1 MKLLDKPRTAMRDAL
16 QQLKQRMRAVNRHRL
31 YRRRMQKGVDY
42 ATWIAHH
49 DNPSEQDRLVW
60 RSWVET
66 HPDAPM
72 VDLILNV
79 EADTDPQL
87 VRRSIDSVR
96 SQAYQQWRLTVS
108 LPAGPSTA
116 WSKGLQSTLIAQ
128 AVADDQRVAVLHAD
142 AAPQT
147 QDRRA
152 HAALLQSTGA
162 WVGLLDAGDQLREHA
177 LLLMMQ
183 TALALPDACVI
194 YPDDDHI
201 TSQGRRT
208 AHHFKPDWNHDF
220 LLSANYIG
228 HACLILKSRL
238 LAVGG
243 YQSPTPTAYAFD
255 ALLRC
260 TDGLSAV
267 QVVHVPRVLWHH
279 PGAAQK
285 PAHRDADSA
294 ASALQ
299 RHLDRTAP
307 GARATATPQGLLT
320 VCYPVPTPAP
330 LVSIVICTRNQYK
343 LLRTCVQSITEKTSY
358 GPYEIIIVD
367 NGSDDEQTLQYL
379 EQLPQHDQRVRV
391 IRDDSPFNYAAL
403 NNMAVDHARGE
414 LVALLNNDIEVITAD
429 WLSEMVGHA
438 LRPEVGCVGAKLL
451 YPDETVQHAGVLV
464 GSGSDAPGAIAAHYQ
479 RAIPR
484 DAPGYA
490 NRAIA
495 THQLTAVT
503 AACLVIRKATFLEVG
518 GLDSVHLAVTYND
531 VDFCLR
537 VSELGLHNVWTPHA
551 LLYHHESISRGR
563 DASGK
568 NIARFLPEQAYM
580 QKRWATRL
588 QQDPYYNVNLSHEK
602 PDFLLSIS
610 TQTAPAP

>member
-1 MKLLDKPRTAMRDAL
+1 MKLLTKPRAALRDAL
-16 QQLKQRMRAVNRHRL
+16 QQLKQRVRAANRHRL
-31 YRRRMQKGVDY
+31 YRRRMKKGVDY
-42 ATWIAHH
+42 ATWIAHM
-49 DNPSEQDRLVW
+49 DTPGEQDRLAW
-60 RSWVET
+60 RAWVEAN
-66 HPDAPM
+66 PDAPLM
-72 VDLILNV
+72 DMILNV
-79 EADTDPQL
+79 EADSDPHL
-87 VRRSIDSVR
+87 MRRSIDSMR
-96 SQAYQQWRLTVS
+96 SQIYPHWRLTVAA
-108 LPAGPSTA
+108 PAPSPA
-116 WSKGLQSTLIAQ
+116 WHKGTQGTLIAQ
-128 AVADDQRVAVLHAD
+128 AAADDKRIVVLPAD
-142 AAPQT
+142 ATALTP
-147 QDRRA
+147 DKRA
-152 HAALLQSTGA
+152 HAALLQSSGT
-162 WVGLLDAGDQLREHA
+162 WIGLLDVGDQLREHA
-177 LLLMMQ
+177 LLTMAQ
-183 TALALPDACVI
+183 AALAHADACVI

-201 TSQGRRT
+201 TNQGRRT

-238 LAVGG
+238 LAAGG
-243 YQSPTPTAYAFD
+243 YQSSTPTAYAFD

-260 TDGLSAV
+260 TDGLGTV
-267 QVVHVPRVLWHH
+267 QIVHVPRVLWHH
-279 PGAAQK
+279 PGAM
-285 PAHRDADSA
+285 PTPTHRDADGA
-294 ASALQ
+294 ASVLQ

-307 GARATATPQGLLT
+307 GARATTTPQGLLT
-320 VCYPVPTPAP
+320 VRYPVPAPAP

-343 LLRTCVQSITEKTSY
+343 LLRTCVQSITEKTRY
-358 GPYEIIIVD
+358 APYEIIIVD

-379 EQLPQHDQRVRV
+379 KQLPQDDPRVRV

-414 LVALLNNDIEVITAD
+414 LVALLNNDIEVIAGD

-484 DAPGYA
+484 EAPGYA

-503 AACLVIRKATFLEVG
+503 AACLVIRKATFLHVG

-563 DASGK
+563 DASSK
-568 NIARFLPEQAYM
+568 NIARFLPELAYM

-588 QQDPYYNVNLSHEK
+588 QQDPHYNVNLSHEK
-602 PDFLLSIS
+602 PDFLLSI
-610 TQTAPAP
+610 PAQAASVP